1 MRSLAWLVAIA
12 AAVGLAASSCSVEEK
27 PPVGK
32 TSEVKPPAV
41 AASEEK
47 TPEVKAP
54 GEKPFEVKSFLDIGT
69 LGGVTGWA
77 FDVNDCCAV
86 TGWALNAAEQ
96 VRPFLWQEGKMT
108 ELPVPPDSGNVQA
121 WRINNAGI
129 ICGQSNP
136 GIGRHRALV
145 WMRGYVVDIGTLG
158 GTEAAANGVNNEGQV
173 AGQARRLQDGAWHP
187 FIWDS
192 ITGGMTT
199 FEPLRGPL
207 SAAGGIND
215 LGHVTGNADGF
226 DGRRHAFLWDGSVTI
241 DLGAFGGKTMHGEAV
256 NNHDQVVGWGEDTR
270 GKKHAFLWE
279 KGKLKDLGTLGGDEA
294 QAFDI
299 NDAGQIVGWSL
310 IDKKEWHAFLY
321 EDGVMVDLTRCL
333 PSDVKGYIQDG
344 KGINAKGFIVG
355 SVVIEGKTHAYIL
368 PPVDIKRLL
377 NPKGSLKVA
386 RLEK

>member
-41 AASEEK
+41 PASEEK

-77 FDVNDCCAV
+77 FDVNDCCVV

-145 WMRGYVVDIGTLG
+145 GRGAVRLEDAEGSGLRGCRRRLG
-158 GTEAAANGVNNEGQV
+158 HHDHDG
-173 AGQARRLQDGAWHP
+173 ARRR
-187 FIWDS
+187 
-192 ITGGMTT
+192 GG
-199 FEPLRGPL
+199 
-207 SAAGGIND
+207 
-215 LGHVTGNADGF
+215 
-226 DGRRHAFLWDGSVTI
+226 
-241 DLGAFGGKTMHGEAV
+241 
-256 NNHDQVVGWGEDTR
+256 
-270 GKKHAFLWE
+270 
-279 KGKLKDLGTLGGDEA
+279 
-294 QAFDI
+294 
-299 NDAGQIVGWSL
+299 
-310 IDKKEWHAFLY
+310 
-321 EDGVMVDLTRCL
+321 
-333 PSDVKGYIQDG
+333 
-344 KGINAKGFIVG
+344 
-355 SVVIEGKTHAYIL
+355 EG
-368 PPVDIKRLL
+368 
-377 NPKGSLKVA
+377 
-386 RLEK
+386 